1 MAPNSALTAVE
12 NKIPDVSSLVK
23 NKDYDAKILD
33 IEYKVSN
40 HDHDEYNT
48 TSEFNNL
55 STEHFKARLA
65 QANLVAK
72 IDFDDKLQNLYKN
85 VTSNK
90 TKHLLVENELKELQ
104 KFDMG
109 YFRGKNYF
117 GDDETQNY
125 LVFQP
130 ITKYLKTFTNILPY
144 VTPWESKGF
153 SNYVIKPPTTSIIV
167 LLQKCL
173 NYI

>member
-65 QANLVAK
+65 
-72 IDFDDKLQNLYKN
+72 
-85 VTSNK
+85 
-90 TKHLLVENELKELQ
+90 
-104 KFDMG
+104 
-109 YFRGKNYF
+109 
-117 GDDETQNY
+117 
-125 LVFQP
+125 
-130 ITKYLKTFTNILPY
+130 
-144 VTPWESKGF
+144 
-153 SNYVIKPPTTSIIV
+153 
-167 LLQKCL
+167 
-173 NYI
+173 

>member
-1 MAPNSALTAVE
+1 
-12 NKIPDVSSLVK
+12 
-23 NKDYDAKILD
+23 
-33 IEYKVSN
+33 
-40 HDHDEYNT
+40 
-48 TSEFNNL
+48 
-55 STEHFKARLA
+55 
-65 QANLVAK
+65 
-72 IDFDDKLQNLYKN
+72 
-85 VTSNK
+85 
-90 TKHLLVENELKELQ
+90 
-104 KFDMG
+104 MG

-144 VTPWESKGF
+144 ITPWESKGF